1 MSARSQNWLKFGGLA
16 TVAFAL
22 GLLIAGLLNLP
33 AGSWALQRPGAG
45 SSIITPV
52 RGLPSTPALKSLE
65 ELSDAFSSVAEATR
79 PSVVFVSAQHV
90 ETAPQ
95 QNRRLPPGWDQ
106 FFPRA
111 NPGRPQVE
119 RGTGSGFIVSSD
131 GYILTNNHVV
141 AGADKVTVRLIDQRE
156 FTARVV
162 GTDPATDVAV
172 LKIAAHDLPA
182 LPLGNSDDTHI
193 GEWVLAIGNPLGDNL
208 AFTVTQGIVSAKG
221 RRLDGLNQDGQRSIS
236 DYIQTDAAINP
247 GNSGG
252 PLVNVRGEVIG
263 INAAIASETGFYS
276 GYGFAI
282 PINLVREVMDQ
293 IVAHGKVDRAQLGV
307 LVGEVTPN
315 DAAYVGLDNIHGV
328 VIQDFGDD
336 ESPAKK
342 AGIQRGDVVV
352 SIDGKS
358 INRVAELQQAVAFK
372 HPGDDVQVEVA
383 RRGGVRK
390 TITVRLT
397 AAATSD
403 STKLAAG
410 NGKSNDAEPAAS
422 NAGQLLGVK
431 VRTLTSDLADEYQ
444 LKEQVQ
450 GVVVTDVDPNGPS
463 AGYLAD
469 EEAGGPDIITAVEGK
484 PVKNDVDLRN
494 ALKAAGPGT
503 IVTLDIYNAQTDA
516 RRLARVKLESNGSGS

>member
-1 MSARSQNWLKFGGLA
+1 MMTARSQNWLKFGGLA

-22 GLLIAGLLNLP
+22 GLLIAGFLNLP
-33 AGSWALQRPGAG
+33 AGSWALQRPAQG
-45 SSIITPV
+45 SIITPV
-52 RGLPSTPALKSLE
+52 RGLSSTPALKSLE

-90 ETAPQ
+90 ETAQ
-95 QNRRLPPGWDQ
+95 QQQRKLPPGWEQ
-106 FFPRA
+106 FFPRM

-141 AGADKVTVRLIDQRE
+141 AGADKVTVKLIDQRE

-172 LKIAAHDLPA
+172 LKINAHDLPA

-193 GEWVLAIGNPLGDNL
+193 GQWVLAIGNPLGDNL

-221 RRLDGLNQDGQRSIS
+221 RRLDGLAQAGNRSIS

-293 IVAHGKVDRAQLGV
+293 IVAHGKVDRAELGV
-307 LVGEVTPN
+307 FVAEATAN
-315 DAAYVGLDNIHGV
+315 DAAYVGLDAIRGV
-328 VIQDFGDD
+328 VIQDFNDG
-336 ESPAKK
+336 SPAER
-342 AGIQRGDVVV
+342 AGIERGDVVI
-352 SIDGKS
+352 SIDGKPV
-358 INRVAELQQAVAFK
+358 NRVAELQQTVAFK
-372 HPGDDVQVEVA
+372 HPGDEVQVEVA

-390 TITVRLT
+390 TLTVRLT
-397 AAATSD
+397 AAATTD

-410 NGKSNDAEPAAS
+410 NGAKGGDESKVS
-422 NAGQLLGVK
+422 SAGQLLGVK

-463 AGYLAD
+463 AGYLVD
-469 EEAGGPDIITAVEGK
+469 EQGGGPDIITAVEGK
-484 PVKNDVDLRN
+484 PVKNEADLRK
-494 ALKAAGPGT
+494 ALTTAGPGA
-503 IVTLDIYNAQTDA
+503 IVTLDVYNAQTDA
-516 RRLARVKLESNGSGS
+516 RRLTRVRLDSGGMGS

>member
-1 MSARSQNWLKFGGLA
+1 MTVRSQNWLKFGGLA

-33 AGSWALQRPGAG
+33 AGSWALQRPAG
-45 SSIITPV
+45 RGSVITPV
-52 RGLPSTPALKSLE
+52 SDIPSTPALKSLE
-65 ELSDAFSSVAEATR
+65 ELSDAFSSVAEAVR
-79 PSVVFVSAQHV
+79 PSVVFVSAQHT
-90 ETAPQ
+90 ETAQ
-95 QNRRLPPGWDQ
+95 QAPTLPPGWNQ
-106 FFPRA
+106 FFPHGMRSK
-111 NPGRPQVE
+111 PQVE

-156 FTARVV
+156 FTARVI

-172 LKIAAHDLPA
+172 IKIDAHDLPP
-182 LPLGNSDDTHI
+182 LPLGNSDATHI

-221 RRLDGLNQDGQRSIS
+221 RRLEGLGQDGQRSIS

-293 IVAHGKVDRAQLGV
+293 LVAHGKVERAQLGV
-307 LVGEVTPN
+307 LVQEATAN
-315 DAAYVGLDNIHGV
+315 DAAYVGLDGIRGV

-336 ESPAKK
+336 ASPAKR
-342 AGIQRGDVVV
+342 AGIERGDVVI
-352 SIDGKS
+352 SIDGKPV
-358 INRVAELQQAVAFK
+358 NRVAELQQDVAFK
-372 HPGDDVQVEVA
+372 HPGDEVAVEVA

-390 TITVRLT
+390 VIKVRLT
-397 AAATSD
+397 ASD
-403 STKLAAG
+403 STSGTKLAQNGSG
-410 NGKSNDAEPAAS
+410 NGDNAPAAR
-422 NAGQLLGVK
+422 NAIAPLGITVQ
-431 VRTLTSDLADEYQ
+431 TLTSDLADQYQ
-444 LKEQVQ
+444 LKDQVQ
-450 GVVVTDVDPNGPS
+450 GAVVTDVDPNGPS
-463 AGYLAD
+463 AQYLAD
-469 EEAGGPDIITAVEGK
+469 EASGGPDIITAVEGH
-484 PVKNDVDLRN
+484 PVKGDADLRK

-503 IVTLDIYNAQTDA
+503 IVTLDVYNARTDS
-516 RRLARVKLESNGSGS
+516 RRLTRIKLAGGSTGS